1 MGFLNA
7 LEQLLGGAAHN
18 VASNVGHTAQAVGDA
33 VNLGIPAAAHAL
45 GAQGGPQMLIDPKY
59 LGHPADNTVRS
70 GPMYE
75 PIIDPINPHLQQLFQ
90 AAQRLQPMQPQQR
103 MPQLNQQG
111 QPMWNPSMGGAPLQ
125 TYMNSPSHA
134 PIPSFMGNR
143 YAQTNAG
150 PEFTG
155 QNAVDPMIFGYPP
168 DNTAIPPRG
177 F

>member
-1 MGFLNA
+1 MNFLGA

-18 VASNVGHTAQAVGDA
+18 VAGNVGHTAQAVGDA

-45 GAQGGPQMLIDPKY
+45 GAKGGPQMLIDPMY
-59 LGHPADNTVRS
+59 LGHPADNTVQP
-70 GPMYE
+70 GPEYF
-75 PIIDPINPHLQQLFQ
+75 PTLAPKLQSIQQLQQMPKLQ
-90 AAQRLQPMQPQQR
+90 MKPMMRLMMMGQQPQV
-103 MPQLNQQG
+103 PQ
-111 QPMWNPSMGGAPLQ
+111 WNPSMGGAPQ
-125 TYMNSPSHA
+125 SNYMTSPNHA

-143 YAQTNAG
+143 YAQSNAG
-150 PEFTG
+150 SEFTG